1 MSLCLGL
8 QYRMYGYQKYVFYH
22 QKHSQYRR
30 SEEKVCT
37 CSFKEEGSF
46 EDVEPA
52 ISWWKLQT
60 GSQWQLV
67 AAPQQEL
74 LWTQPQEPPNRIFPS
89 EKGPWK
95 SIRQREHNRK
105 FAVSSKQKNWS
116 VLVLCS
122 CVGVWGLVKL
132 LDERR
137 CSPWGDMNRGVVTTA
152 GFLWYFLQ
160 ISVQRSDLHPGWGEV
175 KWRSEQKPKRP
186 SLSISKRL
194 LQNSKCVPIKGREDY
209 WGVWSKGR
217 SALTSENTSPGVSLS
232 SFLLCYQQ
240 LTRGQVR
247 QLNIMLFFL
256 SATGTPQQ
264 ILESIKSDSE
274 EPSSK
279 TKIQMSYSK

>member
-1 MSLCLGL
+1 MLQRCHFVLGCNTGCMDTKSMYSITRNIHSTGGQKKKSVPVPSRRKEVLRTLSLPFPDGNCRLDPSDNL
-8 QYRMYGYQKYVFYH
+8 WLLP
-22 QKHSQYRR
+22 SR
-30 SEEKVCT
+30 SSSGPSLK
-37 CSFKEEGSF
+37 S
-46 EDVEPA
+46 
-52 ISWWKLQT
+52 LQT
-60 GSQWQLV
+60 GSS
-67 AAPQQEL
+67 L
-74 LWTQPQEPPNRIFPS
+74 LRRDPGKAS
-89 EKGPWK
+89 G
-95 SIRQREHNRK
+95 RENKHNRK

-209 WGVWSKGR
+209 WGVWSKGIQHWPQKTHLQESPWAHSF
-217 SALTSENTSPGVSLS
+217 SAIS
-232 SFLLCYQQ
+232 SWQGDKLD
-240 LTRGQVR
+240 
-247 QLNIMLFFL
+247 N
-256 SATGTPQQ
+256 
-264 ILESIKSDSE
+264 
-274 EPSSK
+274 
-279 TKIQMSYSK
+279 